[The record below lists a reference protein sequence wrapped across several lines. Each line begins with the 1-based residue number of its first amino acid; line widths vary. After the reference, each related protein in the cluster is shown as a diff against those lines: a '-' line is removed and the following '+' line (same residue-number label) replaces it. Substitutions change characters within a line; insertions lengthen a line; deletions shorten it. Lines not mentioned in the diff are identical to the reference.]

1 MIRVKKLI
9 LTTISAGI
17 SLYLSSTIFAFT
29 VETTEDERMLSWPSS
44 RVTIFYRIGNSD
56 AGAQKDT
63 IEAIDR
69 AFMQWE
75 ESSKGELAFIYS
87 GEDEKEGAIRDG
99 INSLTWVYQEWR
111 YGIGIAAVSTIW
123 PSEEDET
130 IAEVD
135 IEFNGRDYDWSSP
148 DSPGIGETALHE
160 IGHLLGIGHSFN
172 PGAVMHATAGPTD
185 PVRQA
190 LRQDDIE
197 ALVFLYPSQPRE
209 LNRYDLPVLFYPR
222 DFPEDLSDLTPAI
235 GPDPR
240 PGYWVNTIGGVDF
253 DGDGFRSELLAGCRN
268 EDGVKILEA
277 WEVTDDE
284 NNRYRRIEDPLP
296 IQLPGVMT
304 AVSGIDLDRDGSSSE
319 AAVLL
324 RQRGLEKVFF
334 YDLDSSATK
343 EPAGS
348 MSIISPPADNLIG
361 IAGLDADN
369 DQLRDEILI
378 LRAEGNNFVLYL
390 HDIPLRGEEIKDPD
404 PGIEISIPGLQENS
418 ILLGLAVLDADG
430 DGMER
435 DPVFLELTEAGEY
448 WLHSFHLTQPKEEFG
463 YQIEYLTSAQLEKA
477 ISGILP
483 ARMTGADLNRD
494 GFFNEL
500 IIFSSPIN
508 TSGGPE

>member
-1 MIRVKKLI
+1 
-9 LTTISAGI
+9 
-17 SLYLSSTIFAFT
+17 
-29 VETTEDERMLSWPSS
+29 
-44 RVTIFYRIGNSD
+44 
-56 AGAQKDT
+56 
-63 IEAIDR
+63 
-69 AFMQWE
+69 
-75 ESSKGELAFIYS
+75 
-87 GEDEKEGAIRDG
+87 
-99 INSLTWVYQEWR
+99 
-111 YGIGIAAVSTIW
+111 
-123 PSEEDET
+123 
-130 IAEVD
+130 
-135 IEFNGRDYDWSSP
+135 
-148 DSPGIGETALHE
+148 
-160 IGHLLGIGHSFN
+160 
-172 PGAVMHATAGPTD
+172 
-185 PVRQA
+185 
-190 LRQDDIE
+190 
-197 ALVFLYPSQPRE
+197 
-209 LNRYDLPVLFYPR
+209 
-222 DFPEDLSDLTPAI
+222 
-235 GPDPR
+235 
-240 PGYWVNTIGGVDF
+240 
-253 DGDGFRSELLAGCRN
+253 LLAGCRN